1 MRDSITSAVSLLAG
15 AGVRQWVVAR
25 AVKIGKGVVYVCRP
39 KLPRLV
45 KGLSV
50 SRLEESVGPK
60 YLDRP
65 KSQIS

>member
-1 MRDSITSAVSLLAG
+1 MTDSITLAVSLLAG
-15 AGVRQWVVAR
+15 ARVRQWVVAG
-25 AVKIGKGVVYVCRP
+25 AVRIGKGVVYVCRP

-45 KGLSV
+45 KGLFV
-50 SRLEESVGPK
+50 SRLEASEGPK